1 MKKYLIVYGS
11 SRQDDGA
18 FISTSRDTKKHGQEV
33 LGTAGGGWV
42 FAYVGRNEDVEDILE
57 RKLPWIP
64 ELEKL
69 EIVSLAQYTPKKGW
83 ISGNIPVGC
92 VFR

>member
-83 ISGNIPVGC
+83 ISGNIPVRL

>member
-57 RKLPWIP
+57 RKLPWMA
-64 ELEKL
+64 ELEEL

-83 ISGNIPVGC
+83 ISGNIPVRR

>member
-42 FAYVGRNEDVEDILE
+42 FAYVGRNENVEDILADE
-57 RKLPWIP
+57 VITTLNLPIP
-64 ELEKL
+64 DKPIAVILYDSKN
-69 EIVSLAQYTPKKGW
+69 Y
-83 ISGNIPVGC
+83 
-92 VFR
+92 